1 MCYESQTN
9 DTAKTT
15 SSTCR
20 IRYGNAFSDE
30 NRTRMCKAYH
40 KFIIRYTIIYYKDDY
55 LAYGEALRTTI
66 YAEVRDRA

>member
-1 MCYESQTN
+1 MCYELQTN

-30 NRTRMCKAYH
+30 NLTRMCKVYQ
-40 KFIIRYTIIYYKDDY
+40 KFIIPYTIIYYKDDY
-55 LAYGEALRTTI
+55 LADGEALRTTI
-66 YAEVRDRA
+66 YVKVCDRA